1 MSKETASLL
10 KKYLSTVITCSLITI
25 WYISAN
31 LAAAPNQMERYRVI
45 SDGFAIPGML
55 AVCLGLMIKAAS
67 AGALDGV
74 VYGLRNLVLSL
85 IPGGRLRIKKY
96 GDYVEER
103 RTKRITGTGFIIHV
117 GLLFCL
123 ISGIFVFLYNK
134 VS

>member
-1 MSKETASLL
+1 MNKQTAAIL
-10 KKYLSTVITCSLITI
+10 KKYGSAIITCGLITF

-31 LAAAPNQMERYRVI
+31 YALAPNQMERYRVI

-67 AGALDGV
+67 TGILDGL
-74 VYGLRNLVLSL
+74 VYGIRNLVLSL
-85 IPGGRLRIKKY
+85 LPGGRLRIKKY

-103 RTKRITGTGFIIHV
+103 RARRITGTGFITHV

-123 ISGIFVFLYNK
+123 ISLIFVILYNK
-134 VS
+134 A